1 MTGNILNFNVGAAVD
16 LRVPRS
22 FWTRLAGKYGNQFYW
37 KEQVRKAQ
45 ELVLPPFYDSSYVEE
60 VFTAGRRSAL

>member
-1 MTGNILNFNVGAAVD
+1 MGAAVD

-37 KEQVRKAQ
+37 KEQVRVWG
-45 ELVLPPFYDSSYVEE
+45 VLY
-60 VFTAGRRSAL
+60 GRRAYERAGPNKMEADSLVS